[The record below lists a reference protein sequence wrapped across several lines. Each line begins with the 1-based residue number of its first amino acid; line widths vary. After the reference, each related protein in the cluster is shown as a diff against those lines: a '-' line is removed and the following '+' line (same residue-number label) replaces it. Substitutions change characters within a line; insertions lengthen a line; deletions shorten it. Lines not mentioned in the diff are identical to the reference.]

1 MEDKQT
7 LLDMLKFH
15 GHKCWAS
22 TVGLRAGLAA
32 LRILNAKRSGAKSL
46 HAILETGYYHAA
58 ACFGDGVQYATG
70 CTFGKGN
77 IEKHPK
83 GKLAVIVIDK
93 SNEKAVRIS
102 FKPTLREKIR
112 NSAFMR
118 KRSQG
123 IPPDQ
128 IPEEEQM
135 ELVNLIWDAPEENIL
150 TIGPVQDYK
159 WEEQDELMRMVIC
172 DGCGEI
178 VAESYMRVV
187 SGKPFCIDCA
197 GYDL

>member
-7 LLDMLKFH
+7 LIDMLKFH

-32 LRILNAKRSGAKSL
+32 LKVLGAKRSGAKSL
-46 HAILETGYYHAA
+46 HAILETGYHHAA
-58 ACFGDGVQYATG
+58 GCFGDGVQYATG

-77 IEKHPK
+77 IEKNPK

-93 SNEKAVRIS
+93 KNEKAVRIS

-112 NSAFMR
+112 NSSFMR

-135 ELVNLIWDAPEENIL
+135 ELVNLIWNAPEEDIL
-150 TIGPVQDYK
+150 TIGSVQNYK

-172 DGCGEI
+172 DGCGEM

-187 SGKPFCIDCA
+187 NGKPFCIDCA
-197 GYDL
+197 GYSV

>member
-32 LRILNAKRSGAKSL
+32 LRVLGAKRSGAKSL
-46 HAILETGYYHAA
+46 HAILETGYHHAA
-58 ACFGDGVQYATG
+58 GCFGDGVQYATG

-77 IEKHPK
+77 IEKDPK
-83 GKLAVIVIDK
+83 GKLAVTVIDK
-93 SNEKAVRIS
+93 ANEKAVRIS

-135 ELVNLIWDAPEENIL
+135 ELVNLIWDAPEEDIL
-150 TIGPVQDYK
+150 TIEKVHDYK
-159 WEEQDELMRMVIC
+159 WEDPEELMRMVIC
-172 DGCGEI
+172 DGCGEM

-187 SGKPFCIDCA
+187 NGRPACIDCA
-197 GYDL
+197 GYDV

>member
-1 MEDKQT
+1 MEEKQT
-7 LLDMLKFH
+7 LVDMLKFH

-22 TVGLRAGLAA
+22 TAGLRAGLAA
-32 LRILNAKRSGAKSL
+32 LRVLGAKRSGAKSL

-58 ACFGDGVQYATG
+58 TCFGDGVQYATG

-77 IEKHPK
+77 VEKDPK
-83 GKLAVIVIDK
+83 GKLAVTVIDK
-93 SNEKAVRIS
+93 ANEKAVRIS

-135 ELVNLIWDAPEENIL
+135 ELVNLIWNAPEADIL
-150 TIGPVQDYK
+150 IIGPIEKYE
-159 WEEQDELMRMVIC
+159 WEDPEELMRMVIC
-172 DGCGEI
+172 DGCGEM

-197 GYDL
+197 GYDV